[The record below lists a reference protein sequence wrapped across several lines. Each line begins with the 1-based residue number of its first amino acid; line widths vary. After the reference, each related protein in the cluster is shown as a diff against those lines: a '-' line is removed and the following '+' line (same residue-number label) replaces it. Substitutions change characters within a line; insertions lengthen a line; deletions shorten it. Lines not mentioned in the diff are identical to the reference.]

1 MINKTILYILLA
13 VFLVS
18 FSSIAANALEPNDTV
33 LSYFQALKNGDI
45 ETIKD
50 LITGEMYKK
59 RKVLLEQNEN
69 YSEFLIKA
77 YQEAEFQIID
87 TTIKDNDAVITV
99 EVNFPDRQNE
109 FVLFLIKD
117 DLGNWKIFKEISD
130 Q

>member
-1 MINKTILYILLA
+1 MNKTIVYILLA

-50 LITGEMYKK
+50 LITGEMYEK

-69 YSEFLIKA
+69 YSEFLKKV
-77 YQEAEFQIID
+77 YQEAEFRINE
-87 TTIKDNDAVITV
+87 TNETDNDVLVNV
-99 EVNFPDRQNE
+99 EVNTLNGKTE
-109 FVLFLIKD
+109 FNLLLKKD
-117 DLGNWKIFKEISD
+117 MDGNWKIFKEISY
-130 Q
+130 

>member
-1 MINKTILYILLA
+1 MKKTGLYILLA
-13 VFLVS
+13 FLIIS
-18 FSSIAANALEPNDTV
+18 FLPIEAKALEPNDTV
-33 LSYFQALKNGDI
+33 VRYSQALKQGDI
-45 ETIKD
+45 KTIKD
-50 LITGEMYKK
+50 SITGEMYKK
-59 RKVLLEQNEN
+59 RKVLLEQNEY

-99 EVNFPDRQNE
+99 EVNFPDRQNK

-117 DLGNWKIFKEISD
+117 DLGNWKIFKEISG